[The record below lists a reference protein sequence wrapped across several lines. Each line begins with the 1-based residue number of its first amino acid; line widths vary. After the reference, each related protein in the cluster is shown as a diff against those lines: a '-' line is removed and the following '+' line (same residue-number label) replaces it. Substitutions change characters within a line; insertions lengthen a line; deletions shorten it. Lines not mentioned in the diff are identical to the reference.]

1 MELTQQQV
9 RAMKRKRGELDLTVV
24 ALSREIGVS
33 RWTLDNIFKRD
44 HIKVTPT
51 TFKRINDWII
61 DEYTTKEN

>member
-24 ALSREIGVS
+24 ALSRQIGVS

-61 DEYTTKEN
+61 DEYTAKEN